1 MSGDNLTAHRQNHN
15 LACGAAA
22 PHATDTSSEL
32 SYTFN
37 LVWSRLN
44 ITTPRYF
51 TSIQVSIYALLFT
64 VAFGAIACSG
74 NEGDGNQTPRVISI
88 QMPTITPEQEHFIEV
103 GDADYRTCTGLL
115 ELGDVARAAGSQVV
129 IREDPNRFNLGIPGD
144 ADILGILAVCVLE
157 FHSVGTHGEPGTTV
171 TLRSTSFHSDE
182 SAILQFARLQVSAN
196 TIVLNLKSRTKLA
209 TDQFGPNS
217 YLLIANDDRLGA
229 IAAFRVKNTVTQ
241 LSTTIADDDS
251 LLLDSVD
258 LQDLAEIVWT
268 NLISGG

>member
-1 MSGDNLTAHRQNHN
+1 MSGDNLTGHRQNHD
-15 LACGAAA
+15 LACGAAV
-22 PHATDTSSEL
+22 PIATDTSSEL

-37 LVWSRLN
+37 LVRSRLN

-51 TSIQVSIYALLFT
+51 ASIQVSIYALLFV
-64 VAFGAIACSG
+64 VALGAIACSG
-74 NEGDGNQTPRVISI
+74 NEGDGNQTPRVESI
-88 QMPTITPEQEHFIEV
+88 QMPTIAPEQEHLIEV
-103 GDADYRTCTGLL
+103 GDADYRGCTGLV
-115 ELGDVARAAGSQVV
+115 ELGDVARAANSQVV
-129 IREDPNRFNLGIPGD
+129 MREDPNRFNLGVPGD

-171 TLRSTSFHSDE
+171 TLRSTSFYSDE
-182 SAILQFARLQVSAN
+182 NATSQFARLQVSAN
-196 TIVLNLKSRTKLA
+196 IIVLHLEPRAKLA

-241 LSTTIADDDS
+241 LSTTIADDGS
-251 LLLDSVD
+251 LLLDSDD
-258 LQDLAEIVWT
+258 LQDLAEIVRT